1 MASKTYAFSAHGY
14 TRNLFTAKNLEVF
27 LGGRRNLKRAMKVTR
42 LKPSRD
48 GYFSENQARA
58 LIVAHRGGLYDL
70 IYCHR
75 RM

>member
-1 MASKTYAFSAHGY
+1 MAGKAYAFAAHGY
-14 TRNLFTAKNLEVF
+14 TRNLFTVKNLETF
-27 LGGRRNLKRAMKVTR
+27 LGGAGALRRAMKVAR
-42 LKPSRD
+42 VKPSRD
-48 GYFSENQARA
+48 GYFTEQQART